1 MSDQILIDHGAPTLA
16 GIKTGSLFSVRAE
29 DRTAFLNELRN
40 YNRRLRAKGVC
51 LIPLHYDNGRVLLY
65 LYRPG
70 RLKDDLCRKEV
81 QEMLREK
88 GYACES
94 VGKCIC
100 ELKRRLRDEGD
111 FPHEIGLFLSYP
123 PEDVKGFIENSARNC
138 KSVGTWKVYGNQ
150 EEAERTFERY
160 KRCTKTYQEC
170 SIRGISLENLLV
182 AT

>member
-1 MSDQILIDHGAPTLA
+1 MSDQTLIDHGAPTLA

-29 DRTAFLNELRN
+29 DRAVFLAELKT
-40 YNRRLRAKGVC
+40 YNRRLRAKGIC
-51 LIPLHYDNGRVLLY
+51 LIPLHYDKGRVLLY

-81 QEMLREK
+81 QELLRER

-94 VGKCIC
+94 VGKCLC
-100 ELKRRLRDEGD
+100 ELKRRLKESTD

-150 EEAERTFERY
+150 EEAERIFERY
-160 KRCTKTYQEC
+160 RRCTRNYQER
-170 SIRGISLENLLV
+170 SGRGTSLEGLLV
-182 AT
+182 SI